1 MIKKVSRN
9 EMRVERH
16 NRIRKDLSGTAD
28 NLCGTCWI

>member
-16 NRIRKDLSGTAD
+16 ERIRKDLKGTAERPR
-28 NLCGTCWI
+28 